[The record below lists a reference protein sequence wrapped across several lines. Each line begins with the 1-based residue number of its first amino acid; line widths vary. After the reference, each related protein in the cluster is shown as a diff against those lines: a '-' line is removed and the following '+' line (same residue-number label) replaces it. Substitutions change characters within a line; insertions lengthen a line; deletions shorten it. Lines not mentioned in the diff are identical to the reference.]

1 MSGKSS
7 AKRAAKQQRAA
18 IRAQEVRDRAKLAE
32 ETDVMKR
39 KEAIAKRR
47 SAGRAS
53 LLKTSASGAAAQA
66 GVSTANNLG
75 GGA

>member
-7 AKRAAKQQRAA
+7 AKRAAKRQRQL
-18 IRAQEVRDRAKLAE
+18 IQEQAVRDRAKLAE
-32 ETDVMKR
+32 EKDIGAR

-53 LLKTSASGAAAQA
+53 LLKTSASGQAADA
-66 GVSTANNLG
+66 GVARSANLG
-75 GGA
+75 GV

>member
-7 AKRAAKQQRAA
+7 AKRAAKRQRQL
-18 IRAQEVRDRAKLAE
+18 IQEQAVRDRAKLAE
-32 ETDVMKR
+32 EKDIGAR

-53 LLKTSASGAAAQA
+53 LLATTPSGAQAPGVARAA
-66 GVSTANNLG
+66 NLG
-75 GGA
+75 GV

>member
-7 AKRAAKQQRAA
+7 AKRAAKRQRQL
-18 IRAQEVRDRAKLAE
+18 IQEQAVRDRAKLAE
-32 ETDVMKR
+32 EKDIGAR

-53 LLKTSASGAAAQA
+53 LLATSPSGQAANA
-66 GVSTANNLG
+66 GVSRSANLG
-75 GGA
+75 GV